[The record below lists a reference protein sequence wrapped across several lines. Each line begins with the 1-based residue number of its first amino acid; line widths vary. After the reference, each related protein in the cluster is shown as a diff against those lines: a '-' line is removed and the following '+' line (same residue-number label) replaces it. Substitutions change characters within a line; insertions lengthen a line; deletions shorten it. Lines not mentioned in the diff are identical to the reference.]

1 MKRVLA
7 LTLVLVLAIAV
18 SGCGQPAADTGDTG
32 DAEKIRVG
40 LVYDVGG
47 RGDMSFNDMAYAGL
61 EQASKEFDIAI
72 TDVEPTGGGEDR
84 EEQLRL
90 LAEQGYDLIFGVGFM
105 FAEPLGRVAANFPE
119 IKFGLIDGFIGDL
132 TEESNVVCLLFN
144 EHEGSFLVGAAA
156 GLMTETD
163 VVGFVGGMEIDLIK
177 KFEAG
182 FIAGAKYVNP
192 DVEVLSNYIGTD
204 SNAFKNPTVG
214 RELTLQ
220 QIQNGAD
227 IVYHASGASG
237 TGVISA
243 AAEQGK
249 LAIGVDADQSLT
261 MPDHAANI
269 LTSMMKRVDVAVYDT
284 IKAFVDGEY
293 AGGYGSFGAANDG
306 VGYAVNEHNEDM
318 IAPVVDQLEEL
329 KAKIVAG
336 EIVVPDTM
344 DALETFLSGL
354 GQ

>member
-1 MKRVLA
+1 LKRFLA

-32 DAEKIRVG
+32 DVEKIRVG

-61 EQASKEFDIAI
+61 ERAAQEFDIEVK
-72 TDVEPTGGGEDR
+72 DLEPAKGGENR
-84 EEQLRL
+84 EEQMRI
-90 LAEQGYDLIFGVGFM
+90 LAEEDYDLIIGVGFM
-105 FAEPLGRVAANFPE
+105 FADIVKKVAADFPE
-119 IKFGLIDGFIGDL
+119 TKFGLVDGFIADL
-132 TEESNVVCLLFN
+132 NEDSNVVCLLFN

-156 GLMTETD
+156 ALVTETNT
-163 VVGFVGGMEIDLIK
+163 VGFVGGMEIDLIK
-177 KFEAG
+177 KFESG
-182 FIAGAKYVNP
+182 YIAGAKFVNP
-192 DVEVLSNYIGTD
+192 DVEVLSNYIGTTGE
-204 SNAFKNPTVG
+204 AFANPQVG

-261 MPDHAANI
+261 MPDHAGSI
-269 LTSMMKRVDVAVYDT
+269 LTSMMKRVDVAVFDT
-284 IKAFVDGEY
+284 IKAFVNDEFT
-293 AGGYGSFGAANDG
+293 GGYSGFGVANDG

-318 IAPVVDQLEEL
+318 MAPVVEQLEDL
-329 KAKIVAG
+329 KAKIIAG
-336 EIVVPDTM
+336 EIVVPTNYDE
-344 DALETFLSGL
+344 LEAFLADL
-354 GQ
+354 NK